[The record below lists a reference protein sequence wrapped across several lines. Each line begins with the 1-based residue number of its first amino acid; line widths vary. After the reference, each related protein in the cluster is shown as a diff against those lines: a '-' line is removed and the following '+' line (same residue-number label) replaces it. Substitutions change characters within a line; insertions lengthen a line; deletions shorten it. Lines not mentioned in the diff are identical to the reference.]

1 VIKTVYA
8 AVILTVILITSCSA
22 TNPESDPTRV
32 MVPVNIQLSWIHEY
46 SSSAFHTAVRNNHFA
61 EQGIDVTLSEGGFND
76 QGYIDPVQ
84 EVISGNAD
92 FAMSDGVSLIQARAA
107 GLPVVGIAAV
117 LQRSPL
123 VVISLP
129 ETGITTPQ
137 DLVGHTVGVASGGAT
152 ILFNNFLQLQDI
164 DANLVNIVP
173 RTSFGIDPLVN
184 GEVDALVGWI
194 INEGVTAQ
202 EQGLH
207 PQFMLLS
214 DYGIATYDF
223 VLFTT
228 ETVINDKPEV
238 VRGVI
243 AAFHGGLQDM
253 IGDPEK
259 AIEHTLTFNSEL
271 SRDEQLRRLQATVP
285 LINLPGQSLGK
296 MDRNFWEFTHNF
308 LLEYSIIDQP
318 IDIDEV
324 YTIEFIYEHR
334 K

>member
-194 INEGVTAQ
+194 INEGVTA
-202 EQGLH
+202 
-207 PQFMLLS
+207 
-214 DYGIATYDF
+214 
-223 VLFTT
+223 
-228 ETVINDKPEV
+228 
-238 VRGVI
+238 
-243 AAFHGGLQDM
+243 
-253 IGDPEK
+253 
-259 AIEHTLTFNSEL
+259 
-271 SRDEQLRRLQATVP
+271 RDCIR
-285 LINLPGQSLGK
+285 S
-296 MDRNFWEFTHNF
+296 
-308 LLEYSIIDQP
+308 SCC
-318 IDIDEV
+318 
-324 YTIEFIYEHR
+324 
-334 K
+334 

>member
-1 VIKTVYA
+1 
-8 AVILTVILITSCSA
+8 
-22 TNPESDPTRV
+22 
-32 MVPVNIQLSWIHEY
+32 
-46 SSSAFHTAVRNNHFA
+46 
-61 EQGIDVTLSEGGFND
+61 
-76 QGYIDPVQ
+76 
-84 EVISGNAD
+84 
-92 FAMSDGVSLIQARAA
+92 
-107 GLPVVGIAAV
+107 
-117 LQRSPL
+117 
-123 VVISLP
+123 
-129 ETGITTPQ
+129 
-137 DLVGHTVGVASGGAT
+137 
-152 ILFNNFLQLQDI
+152 
-164 DANLVNIVP
+164 
-173 RTSFGIDPLVN
+173 
-184 GEVDALVGWI
+184 
-194 INEGVTAQ
+194 
-202 EQGLH
+202 
-207 PQFMLLS
+207 MLLS